1 MTNSSSP
8 ENDSNLTFLSHLI
21 ELRDRLLRIVLVVA
35 VVFAILALA
44 SNDLYKMLADPLLEI
59 MPVGSGMI
67 ATQVASSFFVPIKL
81 ALVAA
86 VFLSMPYILYH
97 LWAFIAPALYS
108 HEKRLV
114 FPLLIGSI
122 ALFYCGVSFAYF
134 VVFPLMFEFFIT
146 TTPEG
151 VANMTDISSYL
162 DFILAIFFA
171 FGLAFEIPIAT
182 VILVWVG
189 VITPEGLAE
198 KRPYIVVGIF
208 LVAAFLTPPD
218 PLSQTLLSVPMWV
231 LFEVGLLF
239 SRIIIKGKQG
249 DDAESQGAEE
259 GMDEALDRYTREEE
273 SLRGKDKQ

>member
-1 MTNSSSP
+1 MTNSQNP
-8 ENDSNLTFLSHLI
+8 DNDSGLTFLSHLI
-21 ELRDRLLRIVLVVA
+21 ELRDRLLRVVLVV
-35 VVFAILALA
+35 VVIFGVLALF
-44 SNDLYKMLADPLLEI
+44 SNDLYNFLAQPLMAY
-59 MPVGSGMI
+59 MPKGSGMI

-86 VFLSMPYILYH
+86 IFFAVPYILYH
-97 LWAFIAPALYS
+97 LWAFVAPALYS

-114 FPLLIGSI
+114 LPLLVGSI
-122 ALFYCGVSFAYF
+122 VLFYGGVAFAYF

-182 VILVWVG
+182 VVLVWMG

-218 PLSQTLLSVPMWV
+218 PLSQTLLAVPMWL
-231 LFEVGLLF
+231 LFESGLIF
-239 SRIIIKGKQG
+239 ARAFVKHRQQHEEDEATTAG
-249 DDAESQGAEE
+249 E
-259 GMDEALDRYTREEE
+259 GMDETLDRYESEEA
-273 SLRGKDKQ
+273 SLRNKKS

>member
-1 MTNSSSP
+1 MTSSQHP
-8 ENDSNLTFLSHLI
+8 DQDSGLTFLSHLI
-21 ELRDRLLRIVLVVA
+21 ELRDRLLRIVLLVA
-35 VVFAILALA
+35 VIFGILALV
-44 SNDLYKMLADPLLEI
+44 SNDLYNLLAKPLLAY
-59 MPVGSGMI
+59 MPEGSGMI

-86 VFLSMPYILYH
+86 VFLSVPYILYH

-114 FPLLIGSI
+114 FPLMVGSI
-122 ALFYCGVSFAYF
+122 ALFYCGVAFAYF

-182 VILVWVG
+182 VILVWMG
-189 VITPEGLAE
+189 IITTEALAD

-218 PLSQTLLSVPMWV
+218 PLSQTLLAVPMWL
-231 LFEVGLLF
+231 LFELGLIF
-239 SRIIIKGKQG
+239 ARAFVKQRELAA
-249 DDAESQGAEE
+249 DDEATSDHES
-259 GMDEALDRYTREEE
+259 MDETLDRYESEEE
-273 SLRGKDKQ
+273 TLRNRKQ

>member
-1 MTNSSSP
+1 MTNSQNP
-8 ENDSNLTFLSHLI
+8 DHDSGLTFLSHLI
-21 ELRDRLLRIVLVVA
+21 ELRDRLLRIVLVV
-35 VVFAILALA
+35 VVIFGVLALF
-44 SNDLYKMLADPLLEI
+44 SNDLYNFLAKPLLAF
-59 MPVGSGMI
+59 MPKGSGMI

-86 VFLSMPYILYH
+86 IFFAMPFILYH
-97 LWAFIAPALYS
+97 LWAFVAPALYS

-114 FPLLIGSI
+114 LPLMVGSI
-122 ALFYCGVSFAYF
+122 VLFYCGVAFAYF

-182 VILVWVG
+182 VILVWMG
-189 VITPEGLAE
+189 VITPEGLAA

-208 LVAAFLTPPD
+208 LIAAFLTPPD
-218 PLSQTLLSVPMWV
+218 PLSQTLLAVPMWL
-231 LFEVGLLF
+231 LFEIGLIF
-239 SRIIIKGKQG
+239 ARAFVKQRSK
-249 DDAESQGAEE
+249 AEDGNETESESME
-259 GMDEALDRYTREEE
+259 DTLDRYESDEEAIRNKK
-273 SLRGKDKQ
+273 S